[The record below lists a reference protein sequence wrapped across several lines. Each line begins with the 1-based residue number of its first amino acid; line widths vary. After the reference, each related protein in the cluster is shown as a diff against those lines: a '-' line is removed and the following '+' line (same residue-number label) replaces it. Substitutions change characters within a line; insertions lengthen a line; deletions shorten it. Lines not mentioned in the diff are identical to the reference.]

1 MAAKLTASRSCPK
14 GSVTKSAAIFQGDEW
29 VRPIGCGY
37 KNKMALAPVLRLGVA
52 GGVCYYSVKAGVW
65 SDGRNP
71 EVPYLGLLA
80 SKRRVQDETNLIK
93 IPVRTGK
100 LKGGRRGGRSK
111 A

>member
-14 GSVTKSAAIFQGDEW
+14 GFAVRSAAIFSRGRRGQG

-37 KNKMALAPVLRLGVA
+37 KNKMALAPVLRLGAA
-52 GGVCYYSVKAGVW
+52 GGICYYSVKAGVW

-93 IPVRTGK
+93 TPVRTGK
-100 LKGGRRGGRSK
+100 VKGGRSK